1 MVSRHAECVDT
12 RIVELP
18 ACTCE
23 NVPVTRKA
31 GAMHVE
37 TSRSHQVRKDGTV
50 ASYERHLL
58 RRSFR
63 DGGKVRKETLAN
75 LSHLPPE
82 AITAVRAVLAGQTL
96 IDADAAFEVTR
107 SRPHGHAAAVAAM
120 ARKLGFPALLGPPG
134 PQRGLAYAMVI
145 PRVVRPASELSTAG
159 WWEDVTLG
167 PDLGVAG
174 ASTDEIYAA
183 MDWLVSRQ
191 DGIEQQLAARH
202 LHQGGIAISDL
213 SSSWV
218 EGTHCELA
226 AFGYSRDGKRG
237 KPQIE
242 YGLLTDREGRPVA
255 VRVFP
260 GSTADPKTFPEAVAA
275 VRDTF
280 GLHKM
285 IMVGDRGMI
294 TTARIT
300 DLREME
306 GMAWITCLRH
316 PAIKKLMTGDGPL
329 QLSLFDQQDLA
340 EISSPDFP
348 GERLIACR
356 NPFEAAKRARTR
368 GELLAAT
375 EADLEKIA
383 ARAAAGRIKDPDKIG
398 VAAGKVINRRK
409 VAKHFLLGIGEG
421 RISWRRDQASIDAE
435 AATDGIYVIRT
446 PVPAETLDAP
456 AAVAAYKDLARLER
470 DFRHLKAGDLDLRP
484 IWHRLEDRV
493 KAHVLICMLGC
504 YLTWHLRQAW
514 APLTYTDEHRPARA
528 NPVAPARR
536 SPSASAKAARKTGPG
551 NQPIRSFRDLLDHL
565 ATLTRDTITVAG
577 QPVDKLAAPTPTQRR
592 AFDLIGAPIPL
603 TLT

>member
-1 MVSRHAECVDT
+1 
-12 RIVELP
+12 
-18 ACTCE
+18 
-23 NVPVTRKA
+23 
-31 GAMHVE
+31 MHVE

-82 AITAVRAVLAGQTL
+82 AITAVRAVLAGATL

-107 SRPHGHAAAVAAM
+107 SLPHGHAAAVHAM

-134 PQRGLAYAMVI
+134 PQRDLAYALVLS
-145 PRVVRPASELSTAG
+145 RVLRPASKLSTAG
-159 WWEDVTLG
+159 WWDDVTLG

-174 ASTDEIYAA
+174 ASTDDIYAA

-191 DGIEQQLAARH
+191 DDIEKQLAARH
-202 LHQGGIAISDL
+202 LHQGGIAMFDL

-218 EGTHCELA
+218 EGSHCELA
-226 AFGYSRDGKRG
+226 AYGYSRDGKRG

-242 YGLLTDREGRPVA
+242 YGLLTSNDGRPVA
-255 VRVFP
+255 VRVFA
-260 GSTADPKTFPEAVAA
+260 GNTADPKAFPEAVTA
-275 VRDTF
+275 VRQKF
-280 GLHKM
+280 ALHKM

-294 TTARIT
+294 TSARIT
-300 DLREME
+300 DLRKLE

-316 PAIKKLMTGDGPL
+316 PAIKKLMAGDGPL
-329 QLSLFDQQDLA
+329 QLSLFDEQDLA
-340 EISSPDFP
+340 EITSPDFP

-398 VAAGKVINRRK
+398 VAAGKIINKRK
-409 VAKHFLLGIGEG
+409 VAKHFLLDIGEG

-446 PVPAETLDAP
+446 PVPEETVDA
-456 AAVAAYKDLARLER
+456 AGAVAAYKDLANLER
-470 DFRHLKAGDLDLRP
+470 DFRHIKAEDLDLRP

-493 KAHVLICMLGC
+493 KAHVLICMLAC

-514 APLTYTDEHRPARA
+514 APLTFTDEHPPARG
-528 NPVAPARR
+528 NPVAPTRR
-536 SPSASAKAARKTGPG
+536 SPSAAAKAAFKTGPG
-551 NQPIRSFRDLLDHL
+551 KQPIRSFRDLLGHL
-565 ATLTRDTITVAG
+565 ATLTRDTITVG
-577 QPVDKLAAPTPTQRR
+577 SQPVAKLTAPTPTQRR